1 MLHDPLDSST
11 TEALHAFGI
20 QLEAG
25 LGLRR
30 ALETSARTCRSRAAR
45 KAFESAAADVD
56 EREDFP
62 TLLNRFQKVLGF
74 PERTILAAGWQS
86 GNPAWAIEA
95 VVRRRRL
102 LHEVRRKVRG
112 AMVKPVFVLLL
123 AGLVIP
129 FPRFFLGAISILRY
143 LMEALTPLAVGLG
156 LWMITAVGSTL
167 RQRAWAHRAVN
178 DPPPATVGDRLLCAL
193 PVFSMLQKHRN
204 LSEFALLMANLLQA
218 GLGLVDSLRTSACSL
233 PNGVYRKKVAALAD
247 RVARSVP
254 LIEAMDRR
262 QWPADWMAMLEVGE
276 QTGEPDK
283 VFARLGEYSAER
295 YVEAVEAA
303 GRWLP
308 RIAYALVA
316 LFIVYHIMM
325 MWSSMAQMLRE
336 ATG

>member
-1 MLHDPLDSST
+1 M

-25 LGLRR
+25 ITLQR
-30 ALETSARTCRSRAAR
+30 ALETSARSCQSRAAR
-45 KAFESAAADVD
+45 SAFESAAADVD
-56 EREDFP
+56 ERQDFP
-62 TLLNRFQKVLGF
+62 AVLNRFQKVLGF

-95 VVRRRRL
+95 VVQRRRL
-102 LHEVRRKVRG
+102 LHGVRRKVRG

-129 FPRFFLGAISILRY
+129 FPRFFLGSISITRY
-143 LMEALTPLAVGLG
+143 LLVGLAPLAVGLG
-156 LWMITAVGSTL
+156 LWLITAVGSTL
-167 RQRAWAHRAVN
+167 RQRAWAHRSVN

-218 GLGLVDSLRTSACSL
+218 GLGLVDSLRISARSL
-233 PNGVYRKKVAALAD
+233 PNGLYRKKVAALAD
-247 RVARSVP
+247 RVARSSP

-262 QWPADWMAMLEVGE
+262 QWPADWMAMLEVAE

-295 YVEAVEAA
+295 YAEAVEAA
-303 GRWLP
+303 GRWLS
-308 RIAYALVA
+308 RLVYVLVA
-316 LFIVYHIMM
+316 MFIIYHILM
-325 MWSSMAQMLRE
+325 MWSSSGQMLRK